1 MNDSPST
8 SSSIPTSIPGTLS
21 DFFEQA
27 QLDYSIYNI
36 GRRVAAVSKEEFR
49 TFEEIKSPWATPLK
63 ATARLA
69 LMLRAKAQPAE
80 EAVVW
85 CIALPLDEHG
95 LLIPDARD
103 TFLHRLL
110 EQLGTRPQGEALQD
124 PLKDNPL
131 AFRPDNYSL
140 AALHALASRNNN
152 LPQSKGIAL
161 ARAYYSGENNTN
173 ERPVD
178 WTSLDYQSVADLCLA
193 LTPALEERIA
203 KQLPTLPDA
212 PLEALCRMLE
222 HFPSNNEALQKAL
235 LARAEEE
242 ENQRI
247 NVLRAILSGQSETAV
262 NTLDHLLKGPLSVE
276 ELAIISAKG
285 WQLLEHEERLTT
297 YLNALAENPSI
308 DFIACIK
315 DLAQLARL
323 RLPVIMM
330 LQQAQDE
337 SVLKKRLKA
346 SLGQ

>member
-8 SSSIPTSIPGTLS
+8 STSIQTSIPGTLS

-36 GRRVAAVSKEEFR
+36 GRRVAAVSKHDFR
-49 TFEEIKSPWATPLK
+49 TFEEIKSPWATPVK

-80 EAVVW
+80 EAVIW
-85 CIALPLDEHG
+85 CIALPLDEQG
-95 LLIPDARD
+95 LLIPNARD

-131 AFRPDNYSL
+131 AFRPDNYAL
-140 AALHALASRNNN
+140 AALHALASRDNG
-152 LPQSKGIAL
+152 LPESKGMAM
-161 ARAYYSGENNTN
+161 ARAYYSGDGNTN
-173 ERPVD
+173 GQPID
-178 WTSLDYQSVADLCLA
+178 WASLDYQSVADLCLA

-203 KQLPTLPDA
+203 KQLPMLPDA

-222 HFPSNNEALQKAL
+222 HFPTNNEPLQKAL
-235 LARAEEE
+235 LARGKHEEH
-242 ENQRI
+242 QRI
-247 NVLRAILSGQSETAV
+247 NVLRAILSGQSEIAA
-262 NTLDHLLKGPLSVE
+262 NTLDHLLNETLSVE
-276 ELAIISAKG
+276 ELAVISAKG
-285 WQLLEHEERLTT
+285 WQLLEHEERLSA
-297 YLNALAENPSI
+297 YLNALAVTPSI

-330 LQQAQDE
+330 LQQASDG
-337 SVLKKRLKA
+337 SVLKNRLQA